1 MRSTI
6 RSYHAA
12 GSLSLP
18 LASVFTLSLEAFL
31 TEAEALEAEAAVA
44 EAVATTPA
52 VTEAPFAEALSLEAF
67 VTLAKAEALEAEAL
81 EEGLVVPA
89 ANDPTGWR
97 HTGHVL
103 EVGFVAVRDLA
114 NHRRMHAV

>member
-31 TEAEALEAEAAVA
+31 TEAEALEAEAA
-44 EAVATTPA
+44 
-52 VTEAPFAEALSLEAF
+52 FAEALSLEAF

>member
-31 TEAEALEAEAAVA
+31 TEAEAFPAEAAFAEALEAEAA
-44 EAVATTPA
+44 
-52 VTEAPFAEALSLEAF
+52 FAEALE
-67 VTLAKAEALEAEAL
+67 AEALEAEAL

-97 HTGHVL
+97 HTGHV
-103 EVGFVAVRDLA
+103 VCGFTVVLA

>member
-12 GSLSLP
+12 GSLSLL

-31 TEAEALEAEAAVA
+31 AEAEAAFAV
-44 EAVATTPA
+44 EA
-52 VTEAPFAEALSLEAF
+52 AF
-67 VTLAKAEALEAEAL
+67 AEALEAEAL